1 MRPKVI
7 FVSFLPE
14 GNRFQA
20 CIPLRDFSSFD
31 DPESV
36 LLDASDAYSTSI
48 LEMRNQLLQVQQY
61 RAEKVPVPA
70 RLVWQM
76 GEAIFV
82 LVDTLRQLGLQIDG
96 LYQHLC
102 RDLGVS
108 RKWLE
113 KVVILRRYIP
123 SEHLLP
129 ESLSWGQL
137 EKGTR
142 WKCLRLVE
150 GLPLQ

>member
-1 MRPKVI
+1 MCPKVI

-14 GNRFQA
+14 GNGFQSS
-20 CIPLRDFSSFD
+20 IPLRDFSFLD

-36 LLDASDAYSTSI
+36 LLDASGVYSTAI
-48 LEMRNQLLQVQQY
+48 LQMRNQLLHVQKY
-61 RAEKVPVPA
+61 RAEKVPIPA
-70 RLVWQM
+70 RLVWQL

-96 LYQHLC
+96 LYQHLS

-137 EKGTR
+137 EEGTR
-142 WKCLRLVE
+142 RKCLRLVE